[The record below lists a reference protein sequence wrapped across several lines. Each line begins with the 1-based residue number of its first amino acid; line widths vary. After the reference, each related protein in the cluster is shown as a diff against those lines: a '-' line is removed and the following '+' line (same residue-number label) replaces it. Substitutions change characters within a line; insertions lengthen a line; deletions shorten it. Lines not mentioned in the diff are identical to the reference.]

1 METFGAMWLDT
12 ARELKGR
19 NALSVELL
27 YACDGEPGIAQ
38 VASRIGELH
47 ARGVRVLLR
56 VDLEP
61 GQTVPVEGDFEGK
74 YEFAHFFEKL
84 AQDPIIGQTSGII
97 VGNEPNLKAEN
108 VRGGDGGISADWYM
122 KVQSGVHAAPDD
134 DADVYTQLR
143 TNGYLGDVLIAAPA
157 PWSDD
162 TDGTLEYYPTPPGAT
177 DTMPWLR
184 YAATLYWLAYNA
196 SRLLYN
202 DVKGAVHTYSN
213 VLACQQL
220 GLDPALEPT
229 YVEALRNPDWNMC
242 QYGIRVYDEFLQQM
256 NYQAGGEG
264 EFVPHYVTEW
274 NSLVGRVDDSLD
286 DPAWPC
292 NNYPAG
298 LLANVVDYLKHH
310 SNLMGFAIFV
320 DRDESGECPFWLAS
334 AAMGYLATADLDAQQ
349 QARLRDWDTEFNH
362 ILQRGWS

>member
-1 METFGAMWLDT
+1 MESFGAMWLD
-12 ARELKGR
+12 ASREWQGR

-27 YACDGEPGIAQ
+27 YTVDGEPGIAQ
-38 VASRIGELH
+38 LANRIGELH

-61 GQTVPVEGDFEGK
+61 GQTIPVEGDFVGK
-74 YEFAHFFEKL
+74 YEFAHFFERL
-84 AQDPIIGQTSGII
+84 AQDPVICQVGGII

-108 VRGGDGGISADWYM
+108 VAGGDGGISAAWYM
-122 KVQSGVHAAPDD
+122 TVHSGVYAAADD

-143 TNGYLGDVLIAAPA
+143 TNGYTGDVLVAAPA

-162 TDGTLEYYPTPPGAT
+162 TDGTLESYPTPPGAT
-177 DTMPWLR
+177 GTMPWLR

-196 SRLLYN
+196 GRMAYN
-202 DVKGAVHTYSN
+202 DVKGSVHTYSN

-229 YVEALRNPDWNMC
+229 YVGALRNPDWNMC
-242 QYGIRVYDEFLQQM
+242 QYGIRVYDEFLEQM
-256 NYQAGGEG
+256 NVQAGGAG
-264 EFVPHYVTEW
+264 DVVPHYVTEW
-274 NSLVGRVDDSLD
+274 NSLVGRVDDDLA

-292 NNYPAG
+292 NNYPVG
-298 LLANVVDYLKHH
+298 LLENVVHYLKHKP
-310 SNLMGFAIFV
+310 NLMGFAMFV
-320 DRDESGECPFWLAS
+320 DRDESGESPFWLAS
-334 AAMGYLATADLDAQQ
+334 SARGYLTPADLDEGQ
-349 QARLRDWDTEFNH
+349 QARLRNWDSEFDR